1 MQFPATA
8 KEQDVHIN
16 REQAEIAHAKINEK
30 LIDYFKGT
38 LQEQNVQANSAEIPI
53 SIYTPVDVNT
63 SKLVIF
69 FHGGGWTVC
78 SRKTHQTIVNMLAD
92 ATKTVWISV
101 EYRRG
106 PEYQFPI
113 WWNDSYEV
121 TRHIIENKQSYG
133 VDSSAKVG
141 LAGDSGGAALSATI
155 SRILNNKIDFQILVY
170 GIYDLLRRAPS
181 YKEFIQPMYF
191 LTPETLDWLTTSSF
205 SDMKDL
211 TDSRASALASSS
223 FEGLPPSLFIVA
235 ELDPLRDDSYA
246 YQKVLDQAG
255 VKTKLVLIKGVTH
268 AFISL
273 PGYISKRINKERIS
287 SILSTTTVSSEEST
301 CTAPKQLCI
310 DVDDTFN
317 DYNKENI
324 LD

>member
-141 LAGDSGGAALSATI
+141 LAGDSGGAALSSINT
-155 SRILNNKIDFQILVY
+155 FVT
-170 GIYDLLRRAPS
+170 RAIFRTFP
-181 YKEFIQPMYF
+181 K
-191 LTPETLDWLTTSSF
+191 
-205 SDMKDL
+205 
-211 TDSRASALASSS
+211 
-223 FEGLPPSLFIVA
+223 
-235 ELDPLRDDSYA
+235 
-246 YQKVLDQAG
+246 
-255 VKTKLVLIKGVTH
+255 KL
-268 AFISL
+268 
-273 PGYISKRINKERIS
+273 
-287 SILSTTTVSSEEST
+287 
-301 CTAPKQLCI
+301 
-310 DVDDTFN
+310 
-317 DYNKENI
+317 
-324 LD
+324 

>member
-1 MQFPATA
+1 DPRFNEETLAFLNLMMQFPATA

-16 REQAEIAHAKINEK
+16 RAQAEVAHAKINEK
-30 LIDYFKGT
+30 LIDSFKGT
-38 LQEQNVQANSAEIPI
+38 LQEQNVQANSTEIPI

-63 SKLVIF
+63 SKIVIF

-78 SRKTHQTIVNMLAD
+78 NRKTHQTIVNMLAD

-141 LAGDSGGAALSATI
+141 LAGDSAGAALSATI
-155 SRILNNKIDFQILVY
+155 SRILNKIDFQILVY

-235 ELDPLRDDSYA
+235 ELDPFETIVTKA
-246 YQKVLDQAG
+246 LDQAG
-255 VKTKLVLIKGVTH
+255 VKTQLVLIKGVAH
-268 AFISL
+268 AFFSL
-273 PGYISKRINKERIS
+273 PGFFPKSCGEVNGSIKEFMATS
-287 SILSTTTVSSEEST
+287 
-301 CTAPKQLCI
+301 
-310 DVDDTFN
+310 
-317 DYNKENI
+317 
-324 LD
+324 